1 MNGVALQPWLV
12 RTDLNHAQRWDQLWG
27 YETTLNPFGI
37 AVLPYGGYV
46 LAFTDTGSEPAS
58 AVRLLFA
65 DSLGHAQ
72 WSRLYWSSGGVR
84 SLAVTPDGGLALA
97 GQCAQDSTGSDVL
110 LIRTAP
116 LPAVVSPAA
125 RAAVFSGIICHP
137 NPFNFSTTLS
147 FSLAR
152 TTRVRV
158 ELFDVLGRSVC
169 LLTDAVLPA
178 GEHDV
183 AVNGTSLP
191 SGLYFARLQSGS
203 MQATH
208 KLLLMK

>member
-12 RTDLNHAQRWDQLWG
+12 RTGLDHVQRWNQVWG
-27 YETTLNPFGI
+27 YETSLSPFGMV
-37 AVLPYGGYV
+37 ALPSGGYV
-46 LAFTDTGSEPAS
+46 FAFTSQST
-58 AVRLLFA
+58 VRLLCA
-65 DSLGHAQ
+65 DSLGHME
-72 WSRLYWSSGGVR
+72 WSQVYWSSGSVR
-84 SLAVTPDGGLALA
+84 SLAMTPDGGLALA
-97 GQCAQDSTGSDVL
+97 GQRSQDSTGSDVL
-110 LIRTAP
+110 LIRTAR
-116 LPAVVSPAA
+116 LPTVVSPAA

-191 SGLYFARLQSGS
+191 SGLYFARLQSGNT
-203 MQATH
+203 QTTH
-208 KLLLMK
+208 KLLLLK